1 MYLLVAAWGLAIASP
16 VGASPPG
23 MESDR
28 ELDAMLSGRAQR
40 SVDALVAQ
48 GKAPPGIQI
57 EARMDLVTRMVIVDV
72 VRGYVPASPGAEM
85 EDFEGGITNDLL
97 DLARTVSPASGALFR
112 YGGKDL
118 YQLFPSEQPVPPK
131 STFQRDASDAVA
143 VSAGHGVYFHHG
155 FGDWRFQRDPSNGI
169 IEDEVTSSYAAELK
183 RWLEARSSVRVYR
196 LRSDSSALHGP
207 SLQEWWKLA
216 ARYRLQVLY
225 PGNPELWNSLP
236 GSTASL
242 RERDEDIR
250 SRPLLAN
257 HIGAAAV
264 FHLHTNAAQPSAT
277 GARVFY
283 HEGRAD
289 DGSLARNTLCYMKEL
304 VSSLSRYKNYY
315 FPREGDQGRH
325 GENRLAAMP
334 SIIVEMGFHTNPNDA
349 LALQDPLFR
358 TAAMKGVEKAYRL
371 HLEGKG
377 CEPLSVQ
384 MITDVTTS
392 PGSRAEVEV
401 HFEGHPQFPVT
412 LDVEPAVCQPG
423 WTCYGGQVVLRQ
435 PAESP
440 LRFQVECGAGNGGSS
455 RWRTTMRDADG
466 VAGVA
471 TEHQQTCVA
480 AARHDAS
487 SVLRPADSNESIVRL
502 VQ

>member
-1 MYLLVAAWGLAIASP
+1 MKKDRLRGRTVALCLLVAVWGLAIASP

-28 ELDAMLSGRAQR
+28 ELDAMLSGLAQR
-40 SVDALVAQ
+40 SVDALVVQ

-57 EARMDLVTRMVIVDV
+57 EARMDLVTRMIIVDV

-97 DLARTVSPASGALFR
+97 DLARTVSPASGTLFR

-118 YQLFPSEQPVPPK
+118 YQLFPAEQPVPPK
-131 STFQRDASDAVA
+131 STFPRGAPDAVA

-183 RWLEARSSVRVYR
+183 RWLEARSNVRVYR
-196 LRSDSSALHGP
+196 LRSDSPTLHGP

-216 ARYRLQVLY
+216 ARYRLQLLY

-283 HEGRAD
+283 HEGRD
-289 DGSLARNTLCYMKEL
+289 DDASLARNTLCYMKEL
-304 VSSLSRYKNYY
+304 VSTLSRYKNYY
-315 FPREGDQGRH
+315 FPQEGDQG
-325 GENRLAAMP
+325 ATA
-334 SIIVEMGFHTNPNDA
+334 
-349 LALQDPLFR
+349 R
-358 TAAMKGVEKAYRL
+358 TA
-371 HLEGKG
+371 
-377 CEPLSVQ
+377 
-384 MITDVTTS
+384 
-392 PGSRAEVEV
+392 
-401 HFEGHPQFPVT
+401 
-412 LDVEPAVCQPG
+412 
-423 WTCYGGQVVLRQ
+423 
-435 PAESP
+435 
-440 LRFQVECGAGNGGSS
+440 
-455 RWRTTMRDADG
+455 
-466 VAGVA
+466 
-471 TEHQQTCVA
+471 
-480 AARHDAS
+480 
-487 SVLRPADSNESIVRL
+487 
-502 VQ
+502 